1 MAILHDFHMHSD
13 FSGDS
18 ETPAKEMIR
27 RAMDLGLRGICFTEH
42 LDIDAPPGDAD
53 FSLDLDAYF
62 PRMKQLQEEYRGR
75 LQISIGMEFG
85 IMPHLPRELA
95 ALTRKYEFDYI
106 IASQHFV
113 RGMDP
118 YYPEYFEGRNER
130 ECYEEYLQTEYETL
144 LKFSPQDFDTLGHLD
159 FVVRYGPNKN
169 RYYSYSTY
177 ADYIDPIL
185 RYLIENGKCLEL
197 NTGGYK
203 AGLGEPNP
211 CKSVFARYRE
221 LGGELITVGADAHR
235 PVHVAYAF
243 DQAQAV
249 LESLGFRYYTVFEQR
264 KGRQV
269 RI

>member
-1 MAILHDFHMHSD
+1 MSILYDYHMHSD

-18 ETPAKEMIR
+18 ETPAEKMIR
-27 RAMDLGLRGICFTEH
+27 RAMELGLNGICFTEH

-53 FSLDLDAYF
+53 FSLDLGAYF
-62 PRMKQLQEEYRGR
+62 PGIKQLREKYRDR
-75 LQISIGMEFG
+75 LQIGIGMEFG
-85 IMPHLPRELA
+85 IMPHLSEELA
-95 ALTRKYEFDYI
+95 ALNQKYPFDFI
-106 IASQHFV
+106 IVSQHFV
-113 RGMDP
+113 RGLDP
-118 YYPEYFEGRNER
+118 YYPEYFEGRDER
-130 ECYEEYLQTEYETL
+130 ECYEEYFQAEYETL

-169 RYYSYSTY
+169 RYYSYSAY

-211 CKSVFARYRE
+211 CKSVLARYRE
-221 LGGELITVGADAHR
+221 LGGELITIGADAHR

-243 DQAQAV
+243 EQARAV

-264 KGRQV
+264 KGKQIRL
-269 RI
+269 